1 MGIKS
6 APEVYQQRMAQVFE
20 GLPGVKVIMDDI
32 IIDGRTGLQHDTR
45 LRAVLQRAKDNNLR
59 LKKSKCHIQQE
70 EVKFHGHLFSHDG
83 LKTDPEKV
91 RAIVEMPRPT
101 DKSGVQRLLGMIN
114 YVSKFIPNM
123 SDLTAPLRQLLHQD
137 VEWHWEEQQEASF
150 KAIKESLV
158 RAPILGYYDAKKS
171 LTLQVDASSTGLGAA
186 LIQEDRPI
194 AYASKALTPTQE
206 RYAQI
211 EKELLAVVFGCAKF
225 AEYIVGR
232 DVTVESDH
240 KPLEAIMKK
249 PLHVAPLRLQR
260 MLVQLQRFPGINV
273 VYKRGD
279 SLHLAD
285 ALSRAHLEEQLTNAE
300 QLDINLV
307 EDVISDHQLARF
319 AEATKE
325 DAILSDLQQVILS
338 GWPDSKGQVPP
349 NAQEFWNYRDELTV
363 AQGLIVKGQ
372 KIVVPSSLRGEMLEK
387 LHEGHLGINKTIARA
402 RDVLFWPR
410 MSVEITEKIKNC
422 PVCLEK

>member
-1 MGIKS
+1 MVDDITTSCSGATLFSTLDAEKAFYQIQLDEESSKLLTFNTPFGRYRYLSMPMGIKS
-6 APEVYQQRMAQVFE
+6 APEVYQQRMEQVFE

-32 IIDGRTGLQHDTR
+32 IIHGRTGPEHDTR
-45 LRAVLQRAKDNNLR
+45 LRAVLQRAKDNSLR

-206 RYAQI
+206 RYVQI

-232 DVTVESDH
+232 DVGPT
-240 KPLEAIMKK
+240 PALY
-249 PLHVAPLRLQR
+249 RNQC
-260 MLVQLQRFPGINV
+260 GIQAWRQPTFSGCFV
-273 VYKRGD
+273 SSPFGRT
-279 SLHLAD
+279 AD
-285 ALSRAHLEEQLTNAE
+285 E
-300 QLDINLV
+300 
-307 EDVISDHQLARF
+307 
-319 AEATKE
+319 
-325 DAILSDLQQVILS
+325 
-338 GWPDSKGQVPP
+338 
-349 NAQEFWNYRDELTV
+349 
-363 AQGLIVKGQ
+363 
-372 KIVVPSSLRGEMLEK
+372 
-387 LHEGHLGINKTIARA
+387 
-402 RDVLFWPR
+402 
-410 MSVEITEKIKNC
+410 C
-422 PVCLEK
+422 

>member
-1 MGIKS
+1 MPKTAYDKITTNPLQPSS
-6 APEVYQQRMAQVFE
+6 ARLESYSKTCIRPVGKCLIQQRMEQVFE

-32 IIDGRTGLQHDTR
+32 IIHGRTGPEHDTR

-211 EKELLAVVFGCAKF
+211 CGV
-225 AEYIVGR
+225 
-232 DVTVESDH
+232 H
-240 KPLEAIMKK
+240 
-249 PLHVAPLRLQR
+249 
-260 MLVQLQRFPGINV
+260 
-273 VYKRGD
+273 RG
-279 SLHLAD
+279 S
-285 ALSRAHLEEQLTNAE
+285 
-300 QLDINLV
+300 
-307 EDVISDHQLARF
+307 
-319 AEATKE
+319 
-325 DAILSDLQQVILS
+325 
-338 GWPDSKGQVPP
+338 
-349 NAQEFWNYRDELTV
+349 
-363 AQGLIVKGQ
+363 
-372 KIVVPSSLRGEMLEK
+372 
-387 LHEGHLGINKTIARA
+387 
-402 RDVLFWPR
+402 
-410 MSVEITEKIKNC
+410 
-422 PVCLEK
+422 

>member
-1 MGIKS
+1 M
-6 APEVYQQRMAQVFE
+6 
-20 GLPGVKVIMDDI
+20 
-32 IIDGRTGLQHDTR
+32 
-45 LRAVLQRAKDNNLR
+45 
-59 LKKSKCHIQQE
+59 
-70 EVKFHGHLFSHDG
+70 
-83 LKTDPEKV
+83 
-91 RAIVEMPRPT
+91 
-101 DKSGVQRLLGMIN
+101 
-114 YVSKFIPNM
+114 
-123 SDLTAPLRQLLHQD
+123 
-137 VEWHWEEQQEASF
+137 
-150 KAIKESLV
+150 
-158 RAPILGYYDAKKS
+158 
-171 LTLQVDASSTGLGAA
+171 
-186 LIQEDRPI
+186 
-194 AYASKALTPTQE
+194 
-206 RYAQI
+206 
-211 EKELLAVVFGCAKF
+211 
-225 AEYIVGR
+225 GR

-319 AEATKE
+319 AEGTKE

-422 PVCLEK
+422 PVCAYVWLCRAM